1 MPNNWLDRQQH
12 KGAKIDNH
20 SVVHFGDAA
29 AELQAAKDGTVLA
42 DLSYLGLVRVAGE
55 DAKDFLQSQFS
66 NDIQQVNES
75 LSQLSSYCTP
85 KGRMLALMRV
95 LHAPNGYLLLLPHEL
110 LPNFMKRLQMFIMRA
125 KVRLSHDD
133 TMLAFGLSG
142 ANAAELLQKMG
153 LQVPTEQNASSAH
166 NGITLTR
173 VDGRIDVKIDG
184 GQDRFLLVGP
194 YDDMARLWDQLSV
207 DSTAVGA
214 PVWRWLDIQAGL
226 PNVFSQTVEAFV
238 PQMANL
244 EILNGVNFK
253 KGCYPGQE
261 IVARMQYLGKLKQRM
276 VRLHN
281 NDDITA
287 QPGDRIY
294 AKSFGNN
301 AAGTVVDA
309 QTAPGGGIDLLA
321 VTQIKSA
328 EAGDLCL
335 ETTGGPPLNVESLPY
350 SLT

>member
-1 MPNNWLDRQQH
+1 MLNDWLDTQQH

-20 SVVHFGDAA
+20 SVIHFGDAA

-42 DLSYLGLVRVAGE
+42 DLSYLGLVRVEGD

-66 NDIQQVNES
+66 NDIQQVNEF

-95 LHAPNGYLLLLPHEL
+95 LHTPDGYLLLLPREL
-110 LPNFMKRLQMFIMRA
+110 LPNFMKRLQMFILRA
-125 KVRLSHDD
+125 KVQLSHDD
-133 TMLAFGLSG
+133 AMLAFGLSG
-142 ANAAELLQKMG
+142 QKAADLLQKVG
-153 LQVPTEQNASSAH
+153 LDAPTEQNAGSRH
-166 NGITLTR
+166 NDIVLSR
-173 VDGRIDVKIDG
+173 INVRNDRGR
-184 GQDRFLLVGP
+184 DRFLLVGP
-194 YDDMARLWDQLSV
+194 YQGMATLWDTLSSA
-207 DSTAVGA
+207 DATAVGA
-214 PVWRWLDIQAGL
+214 PVWRWLDIQAGA
-226 PNVFSQTVEAFV
+226 PNIYSQTVEAFV

-276 VRLHN
+276 VRLHS
-281 NDDITA
+281 NDNITV

-294 AKSFGNN
+294 AKSFGDN

-309 QTAPGGGIDLLA
+309 QAAPGGGVDLLA
-321 VTQIKSA
+321 VAQIKSA

-335 ETTGGPPLNVESLPY
+335 ETTGGPALNIGSLPY

>member
-1 MPNNWLDRQQH
+1 MPNDWLDRQQH

-29 AELQAAKDGTVLA
+29 AELQAAKDATVLA
-42 DLSYLGLVRVAGE
+42 DLSYLGVVRVEGE
-55 DAKDFLQSQFS
+55 DATSFLQSQFS
-66 NDIQQVNES
+66 NDIEQVNES
-75 LSQLSSYCTP
+75 LSQLSSYCNP
-85 KGRMLALMRV
+85 KGRMLALLRV
-95 LHAPNGYLLLLPHEL
+95 LHAPNGYLLVLPREL
-110 LPNFMKRLQMFIMRA
+110 LPNFMKRLQMFVMRA
-125 KVRLSHDD
+125 KVQLSHDD

-142 ANAAELLQKMG
+142 ANAAELLQTMG
-153 LQVPTEQNASSAH
+153 LHVPADQNASSAN
-166 NGITLTR
+166 NGVTLS
-173 VDGRIDVKIDG
+173 RIDAKIDG

-194 YDDMARLWDQLSV
+194 YDDMARLWDQLFV

-214 PVWRWLDIQAGL
+214 PVWRWLDIEAGI
-226 PNVFSQTVEAFV
+226 PNIYSQTVEAFV

-276 VRLHN
+276 VRLHS
-281 NDDITA
+281 DGDITA
-287 QPGDRIY
+287 QAGDRIY
-294 AKSFGNN
+294 AKSFGDN

-309 QTAPGGGIDLLA
+309 QAAPGGGIDLLA

-335 ETTGGPPLNVESLPY
+335 ESTDGPPLNVESLPY
-350 SLT
+350 SLA